1 MDSSNSTPHRHH
13 HRSSERRTNS
23 RTSPLSRIGEITA
36 TEPLRISL
44 DLDQSPTI
52 AKKPPSSP
60 SPLSLLR
67 SPKSPTRCF
76 PLRELLLM
84 SPPSSRKSKPRFDD
98 EMQESNSL
106 RRRCR
111 ASLSSPRNSRRSRR
125 RSEVEV
131 REEKEIAL
139 MDEVGKQRKR
149 RNSGRHKKDKL
160 SLVPFQPPKA
170 EEENGG
176 DLDRIGMLI
185 AELIMWNDVQK
196 STFWFGFGSLCF
208 LSSCFTKGI
217 NFSIFSAISQL
228 AILFLAL
235 SFISN
240 SVCQREQAKQ
250 SGYAKLKEDD
260 ILRLAKLILPALNFA
275 ISKTKGLFSGEPS
288 MTLKVAPFLLLGAQY
303 GHLITIWRLSAIGFF
318 VSFSVPKLYSCYSA
332 QINQRA
338 ECLKLRLLDS
348 WSACGHKKIVVMSA
362 LIIFWNLSSIKTR
375 ICTGFLLV
383 VIFRCIRQNVLQK
396 VEDREA
402 YAADKEQRHVS
413 LVAEPVDEKP
423 HQALQVAA

>member
-1 MDSSNSTPHRHH
+1 MDSSNSTPRHHH
-13 HRSSERRTNS
+13 HRSSERRTTP
-23 RTSPLSRIGEITA
+23 RISPLSRIGEITA

-44 DLDQSPTI
+44 DLDQSPTA
-52 AKKPPSSP
+52 AKKPSSSP

-67 SPKSPTRCF
+67 SPTRCF

-98 EMQESNSL
+98 EMHESNSL

-111 ASLSSPRNSRRSRR
+111 AALSSPRSSRRSRR
-125 RSEVEV
+125 RQEVEV
-131 REEKEIAL
+131 REEKEIVL
-139 MDEVGKQRKR
+139 MDEIGKQRKR
-149 RNSGRHKKDKL
+149 RNSKKDKL
-160 SLVPFQPPKA
+160 SLVPFQPPKG
-170 EEENGG
+170 EEVNRG

-185 AELIMWNDVQK
+185 AELIMWKDVQK

-217 NFSIFSAISQL
+217 NFSLFSAISQL
-228 AILFLAL
+228 AILFLAV

-240 SVCQREQAKQ
+240 SICQRDPEVKQ
-250 SGYAKLKEDD
+250 RSYAKLKEDD

-275 ISKTKGLFSGEPS
+275 ILKTKGLFSGEPS
-288 MTLKVAPFLLLGAQY
+288 MTLKVAPFLLLGARY

-318 VSFSVPKLYSCYSA
+318 VSFSVPKLYSCYFV

-338 ECLKLRLLDS
+338 ECLKLRLLDT
-348 WSACGHKKIVVMSA
+348 WSACSYKKIVVVSA
-362 LIIFWNLSSIKTR
+362 LITFWNLSSTKTR

-383 VIFRCIRQNVLQK
+383 VIFRYIQQNVLQK
-396 VEDREA
+396 VEDGEA
-402 YAADKEQRHVS
+402 YAADKEQRQVS

-423 HQALQVAA
+423 HQARLVAAA

>member
-160 SLVPFQPPKA
+160 SLVPFQPPT

>member
-1 MDSSNSTPHRHH
+1 MDSTPYHHH

-23 RTSPLSRIGEITA
+23 RTSPLCRIGEITA

-44 DLDQSPTI
+44 DLDQSPTT
-52 AKKPPSSP
+52 ATKPSSSP

-67 SPKSPTRCF
+67 SPTRCY

-111 ASLSSPRNSRRSRR
+111 AALSSPRNSRRSRR

-149 RNSGRHKKDKL
+149 RNSGRQKKDKL

-170 EEENGG
+170 EEENVDDSDG
-176 DLDRIGMLI
+176 IGNLI
-185 AELIMWNDVQK
+185 TELIMWKDVQK

-228 AILFLAL
+228 GILFLAF

-240 SVCQREQAKQ
+240 SVRQRDPEADKQ
-250 SGYAKLKEDD
+250 RSYAKLKEDD
-260 ILRLAKLILPALNFA
+260 ILHLAKLFLPALNFA
-275 ISKTKGLFSGEPS
+275 LSKTKELFSGEPS

-318 VSFSVPKLYSCYSA
+318 VSFSVPQLYSCYAS

-338 ECLKLRLLDS
+338 ECLKLRLLDA
-348 WSACGHKKIVVMSA
+348 WIACSHKKIVVVSA
-362 LIIFWNLSSIKTR
+362 LITFWNLSSIKTR

-383 VIFRCIRQNVLQK
+383 VIFRYIQQNVLQK
-396 VEDREA
+396 VEDGDA
-402 YAADKEQRHVS
+402 YAEDKHRQVL
-413 LVAEPVDEKP
+413 LVAEPVDEKR
-423 HQALQVAA
+423 HQALLVAA